1 MADPAPRETVEV
13 MNYLNTFIRIAPDC
27 PEDAGIEPPVRGG
40 KKPVHLI
47 HLELLR
53 DAPYQLTHEDLL
65 VKGESLR
72 EPPSGETKSEIRAR
86 LREKSLP
93 CLRTSALGKRY
104 GWGIHFD
111 AKGKIAVYPAG
122 SAEYR
127 KLAEDPGIEQ
137 TVAMRSRRARGC

>member
-1 MADPAPRETVEV
+1 MDLR
-13 MNYLNTFIRIAPDC
+13 NTFIRIAPDC
-27 PEDAGIEPPVRGG
+27 PESAGIEPPVRGG

-53 DAPYQLTHEDLL
+53 AKPYKLGHEDLI
-65 VKGESLR
+65 VEGELRR
-72 EPPSGETKSEIRAR
+72 EPPGVESKAEIRER
-86 LREKSLP
+86 LRQKPIP

-111 AKGKIAVYPAG
+111 EKGKIAVYPAG

-127 KLAEDPGIEQ
+127 KFAEDPGIEQ
-137 TVAMRSRRARGC
+137 TVAMRSSRK

>member
-1 MADPAPRETVEV
+1 MSF
-13 MNYLNTFIRIAPDC
+13 LNTFIRIAPDC
-27 PEDAGIEPPVRGG
+27 PENEGIEPPVRGG

-72 EPPSGETKSEIRAR
+72 EPPSGETKTEIRAR

-104 GWGIHFD
+104 GGDVRVVPGAPNGTWGICSGSEARCRSTFRR
-111 AKGKIAVYPAG
+111 PA
-122 SAEYR
+122 
-127 KLAEDPGIEQ
+127 
-137 TVAMRSRRARGC
+137 TRRCA